1 MDPERSAYG
10 VPEFVAADF
19 ILTRKDFDPL
29 GQPCAFDRQ
38 AQPQGSVINVNA
50 AFARES
56 RLLEEDPEMP
66 AAVGLL
72 KRWFDP
78 VLPELILEFQ
88 QVSGHSC
95 NLHRWPHFERCV
107 RGLMA

>member
-1 MDPERSAYG
+1 MNPERAAHG
-10 VPEFVAADF
+10 VPEFVSADF
-19 ILTRKDFDPL
+19 ILPGKDLDAFR
-29 GQPCAFDRQ
+29 QSCAFDRQ
-38 AQPQGSVINVNA
+38 SQPQGRVIKVNA
-50 AFARES
+50 ALAS
-56 RLLEEDPEMP
+56 QGRLLEEDPEMP